1 MHEIEIK
8 VDKACRKIIED
19 LGYEFVEVKC
29 EKIEGDLTV
38 TLVIYK
44 DSGITFSDCKLVSN
58 AVDETLEELNPTND
72 EPYNLNVSSLGLD
85 RPIVTKRDYERYLNK
100 KIEIQI
106 PSSKQKIVGTLLSVL
121 DDQIAMNVKG
131 INKSYNIS
139 DIIRA
144 NAYIKF

>member
-1 MHEIEIK
+1 MIEIK

-106 PSSKQKIVGTLLSVL
+106 PSSKQKIIGTLLSVL
-121 DDQIAMNVKG
+121 DDKIAMNVKG

>member
-29 EKIEGDLTV
+29 VKIEGDLTV

-85 RPIVTKRDYERYLNK
+85 RPIITKRDYERYLNK

>member
-85 RPIVTKRDYERYLNK
+85 RPIITKRDYERYLNK

-121 DDQIAMNVKG
+121 DDKIAMNVKG

>member
-1 MHEIEIK
+1 M
-8 VDKACRKIIED
+8 
-19 LGYEFVEVKC
+19 
-29 EKIEGDLTV
+29 
-38 TLVIYK
+38 
-44 DSGITFSDCKLVSN
+44 VSN

-85 RPIVTKRDYERYLNK
+85 RPIITKRDYERYLNK

-121 DDQIAMNVKG
+121 DDKIAMNVKG